1 MKRRRTE
8 GPVRVG
14 ELVDA
19 FLNKGK
25 VGRQLR
31 RVGVLDEWAE
41 RVGERIATVTRP
53 KSLSD
58 AVLFVEVQTSPWLME
73 LNMMRQGILERLN
86 EGREDVPIKKIV
98 FVLMDGG

>member
-1 MKRRRTE
+1 MKRKRTA

-19 FLNKGK
+19 FLSKGK
-25 VGRQLR
+25 VGRQVR
-31 RVGVLDEWAE
+31 RVGVLDEWAD
-41 RVGERIATVTRP
+41 RVGERIAMVTRP

-73 LNMMRQGILERLN
+73 LNMMREGILERLN
-86 EGREDVPIKKIV
+86 EGREDVPIKRIV

>member
-1 MKRRRTE
+1 MKRGRTA

-19 FLNKGK
+19 FLSKGK
-25 VGRQLR
+25 IGRQVR
-31 RVGVLDEWAE
+31 RVGVLDEWEE
-41 RVGERIATVTRP
+41 RVGERIAAVTRP
-53 KSLSD
+53 RSLSD
-58 AVLFVEVQTSPWLME
+58 TVLFVEVRTSPWLME
-73 LNMMRQGILERLN
+73 LNMMREGILERLN

>member
-1 MKRRRTE
+1 M
-8 GPVRVG
+8 
-14 ELVDA
+14 VDA
-19 FLNKGK
+19 FLSKGK

>member
-1 MKRRRTE
+1 M
-8 GPVRVG
+8 RVG

-19 FLNKGK
+19 FLSKGK
-25 VGRQLR
+25 VGRQIR
-31 RVGVLDEWAE
+31 RVGVLDEWEE
-41 RVGERIATVTRP
+41 RVGERIAAVTRP
-53 KSLSD
+53 RALSD

-73 LNMMRQGILERLN
+73 LNMMREGILERLN